1 MNYLKS
7 YKKLNQFIQ
16 NETFEPT
23 LNWGLRMAI
32 ASVVPVIWGVETG
45 HMDIAEWITLTAE
58 GICWVELRGGAGL
71 RMRVL
76 VGGTLLTFF
85 FALLGSITGS
95 NIWLSMICMLFVG
108 FISSLFK
115 NLGDRG
121 SGLAICAYVM
131 FIICNAYPPKD
142 FHGLEMRSLYILI
155 GGVWTILVGLAASAF
170 VPEQEP
176 YRRSIS
182 MILKSIAS
190 LIDTVAKGW
199 DGNGVRSGL
208 REIYAK
214 EKEVRGSIDSSLHF
228 FESMAHQV
236 SRDKGKEY
244 NLAQARKASSLIAA
258 HVIAISEELDSLQM
272 PAITNATRLKLY
284 ALHKALQQ
292 TVERLAAYVLALK
305 PEEELLLNSRIER
318 LRKIIRLLNDHLFE
332 EEAVERTTI
341 FRVMQLTERSI
352 KLIESCVNNM
362 KQLGEEQPIYR
373 SYSLIKTLYI
383 LHPKHLVNNIR
394 ILFNMNTNTARYALR
409 TALAATLAMFVF
421 KWFKIDHG
429 YWLPFTVIIVIQPYF
444 GATLKKA
451 VDRTLGTVLGGIA
464 GGLLL
469 RLPTA
474 LHVKE
479 IFMFVCA
486 VFMVY
491 YLRKKYSVAAF
502 FITVSLVLLFAVES
516 ELSWTILFSR
526 LGCTIAGAVLGIVSG
541 FALLP
546 TWDKKYLPRYL
557 AESICCNYA
566 YFKVSFFPS
575 ENQQVLPWTKYKRQA
590 ETSNSN
596 AFDSFNRF
604 LQEPGRKKSFSL
616 FFQLITYNV
625 RLTRELNNIHLE
637 LENTS
642 GNEIKEPDAQ
652 QQALINE
659 CLYWFNKS
667 VVMLQKINPHHE
679 ASILAVGEILHSPF
693 ALTPHQYNYM
703 TKMIID
709 LKSMHQDLQELV
721 LTMDTI
727 MENPAAEE
735 AQVQNS

>member
-1 MNYLKS
+1 
-7 YKKLNQFIQ
+7 
-16 NETFEPT
+16 
-23 LNWGLRMAI
+23 MAV
-32 ASVVPVIWGVETG
+32 ASVAPVIWGVATG

-85 FALLGSITGS
+85 FALLGSITGTS
-95 NIWLSMICMLFVG
+95 IWLSMVCMLFVG
-108 FISSLFK
+108 FLSSLFK

-131 FIICNAYPPKD
+131 FIICNAYPVKTL
-142 FHGLEMRSLYILI
+142 HSLEMRSLYILI

-176 YRRSIS
+176 YRRSIA

-190 LIDTVAKGW
+190 LIDTVSKGW

-208 REIYAK
+208 REIYTK
-214 EKEVRGSIDSSLHF
+214 EKDVRASIDSSIHF
-228 FESMAHQV
+228 FESMAYQV
-236 SRDKGKEY
+236 THDKGKEY
-244 NLAQARKASSLIAA
+244 NLAHTRKATSLIAA
-258 HVIAISEELDSLQM
+258 HVIAISEELDSIKL

-292 TVERLAAYVLALK
+292 TVERLAEYVLSLK

-318 LRKIIRLLNDHLFE
+318 LRKIIKLLNDHLFE
-332 EEAVERTTI
+332 EDASNRTTI
-341 FRVMQLTERSI
+341 FRVIQLTERSI
-352 KLIESCVNNM
+352 KLVESCVNNM

-383 LHPKHLVNNIR
+383 LHPKHLLHNIR
-394 ILFNMNTNTARYALR
+394 ILFDMNTNTARYALR
-409 TALAATLAMFVF
+409 TALAATLAMFIF
-421 KWFKIDHG
+421 KWFNIDHG
-429 YWLPFTVIIVIQPYF
+429 YWLPFTVIIIIQPYF
-444 GATLKKA
+444 GATFTKA
-451 VDRTLGTVLGGIA
+451 IDRTLGTVLGGIA

-479 IFMFVCA
+479 IFMFICA
-486 VFMVY
+486 VLMVY

-526 LGCTIAGAVLGIVSG
+526 LFCTITGALLGIVAG

-557 AESICCNYA
+557 AESIYHNYE
-566 YFKVSFFPS
+566 YFKVTFFPD
-575 ENQQVLPWTKYKRQA
+575 EQQTALPWTKYKRLA
-590 ETSNSN
+590 ETGNSN

-604 LQEPGRKKSFSL
+604 LQEPSGRKKSFSL

-625 RLTRELNNIHLE
+625 RLTRELNSIHLE
-637 LENTS
+637 IENNTA
-642 GNEIKEPDAQ
+642 GNTAKEPDAE

-667 VVMLQKINPHHE
+667 VIMLQKINPAQE
-679 ASILAVGEILHSPF
+679 TTMLAVGEILHSPF
-693 ALTPHQYNYM
+693 VLTQHQYNYLN
-703 TKMIID
+703 KMLID
-709 LKSMHQDLQELV
+709 LKSMHQDLQELI
-721 LTMDTI
+721 LTVDTI
-727 MENPAAEE
+727 MESSTVPA
-735 AQVQNS
+735 

>member
-1 MNYLKS
+1 MSYLKS
-7 YKKLNQFIQ
+7 YKRLNQFIQ

-85 FALLGSITGS
+85 FALLGSITGTS
-95 NIWLSMICMLFVG
+95 IWLSMVCMLFVG
-108 FISSLFK
+108 FLSSLFK

-131 FIICNAYPPKD
+131 FIICNAYPVKSL
-142 FHGLEMRSLYILI
+142 HGLEMRSLYILI

-176 YRRSIS
+176 YRRSIAL
-182 MILKSIAS
+182 ILKSIAS
-190 LIDTVAKGW
+190 LVDTVARGW

-208 REIYAK
+208 REIYIK
-214 EKEVRGSIDSSLHF
+214 EKDVRTSIDSSLHF
-228 FESMAHQV
+228 FESMAYQV
-236 SRDKGKEY
+236 THDKGKEY

-258 HVIAISEELDSLQM
+258 HVIAISEELDTIKLPS
-272 PAITNATRLKLY
+272 ITNAARLKLY
-284 ALHKALQQ
+284 ALNKALQQ
-292 TVERLAAYVLALK
+292 TVERLAEYVLTLK
-305 PEEELLLNSRIER
+305 PEEELLLNSRMER
-318 LRKIIRLLNDHLFE
+318 VRKIIRLLNDHLFE
-332 EEAVERTTI
+332 EEATNRTTI
-341 FRVMQLTERSI
+341 FRVIQLTERSI
-352 KLIESCVNNM
+352 KLVESCISNM

-383 LHPKHLVNNIR
+383 LHPKHLLHNIR
-394 ILFNMNTNTARYALR
+394 ILFDMNTNTARYALR
-409 TALAATLAMFVF
+409 TALAATLAMFIF
-421 KWFKIDHG
+421 KWFNIDHG
-429 YWLPFTVIIVIQPYF
+429 YWLPFTVIIIIQPYF

-451 VDRTLGTVLGGIA
+451 IDRTLGTVLGGIA

-479 IFMFVCA
+479 IFMFICA
-486 VFMVY
+486 VLMVY

-516 ELSWTILFSR
+516 ELSWTILLSR
-526 LGCTIAGAVLGIVSG
+526 LSCTIIGAILGIVAG

-557 AESICCNYA
+557 AASIYCNYE
-566 YFKVSFFPS
+566 YFKVTFFPAEKQTS
-575 ENQQVLPWTKYKRQA
+575 LPWTKYKRMA
-590 ETSNSN
+590 ETNNSN

-604 LQEPGRKKSFSL
+604 LQEPSGRKKSFSL

-637 LENTS
+637 IENNPPGDT
-642 GNEIKEPDAQ
+642 IKEPDAQ

-667 VVMLQKINPHHE
+667 VGMLHKINPGQE
-679 ASILAVGEILHSPF
+679 ISMLAVGEMLHSPF
-693 ALTPHQYNYM
+693 AMTQHQYNYM
-703 TKMIID
+703 NKMLID
-709 LKSMHQDLQELV
+709 LKSMHQDLQELA
-721 LTMDTI
+721 LTEDAI
-727 MENPAAEE
+727 IDPPL
-735 AQVQNS
+735 AQA